1 MYHLHL
7 DRASCFF
14 IMRLV
19 WKKRERTGGH
29 SIPDPNA
36 ERAGSRAEAGS
47 SEAKA
52 TEKR

>member
-7 DRASCFF
+7 GRASCFF
-14 IMRLV
+14 VVRLV

-29 SIPDPNA
+29 SISDPNT

-47 SEAKA
+47 SEAK
-52 TEKR
+52 TTKR